1 MLHSLSSLRRR
12 TRGLNLA
19 LAVLLA
25 AGLALVP
32 AAPAAAQTTTGVP
45 PIHILLDGVEL
56 PLDSEPFFENDRTL
70 VPFRTISEA
79 LGVEVSYDPNLGKV
93 WGRGMGHEVELT
105 WGSRTALLDGRSV
118 ALDAAARVVK
128 DRTMIP
134 LRFFSESFG
143 AKVDWHQDTRTITIE
158 SPPRRMESLGF
169 YAIRSFGE
177 RQFVGRFDKMAY
189 GWARLTGDGQVDF
202 SGSEYRWPE
211 PAGDLTGDS
220 LLAEARAAGTERY
233 LMIWAVDG
241 KGDLTNVLA
250 DDARLQQA
258 ATAMARAAADRGFDG
273 LVLDLEGL
281 GLSGVPEE
289 IAQVRDRFARLV
301 NATAQA
307 LSAHGGKLIVAV
319 PPPNGAYK
327 GYDLAAIAAAA
338 DRVMLM
344 SYEYTSQGPEPVDL
358 VQTGLVQALQDVPR
372 EKLLLGVSADS
383 ETAESLLPKVGLA
396 KRYSVAGVAVWRLGL
411 MGDAFMQA
419 LQGQIIMK

>member
-1 MLHSLSSLRRR
+1 MHSPSPLRRR
-12 TRGLNLA
+12 GLGLSLA
-19 LAVLLA
+19 LSFLLA
-25 AGLALVP
+25 AGLVLAP
-32 AAPAAAQTTTGVP
+32 AGSAAAQTTTGVP

-79 LGVEVSYDPNLGKV
+79 LGVEVSYDSNLGKV

-177 RQFVGRFDKMAY
+177 RQYVGRFDKMAY
-189 GWARLTGDGQVDF
+189 GWARLTREGQVDF
-202 SGSEYRWPE
+202 SSSEYRWPE
-211 PAGDLTGDS
+211 AAGDVTGDS

-233 LMIWAVDG
+233 LMVWAVDG

-250 DDARLQQA
+250 DEGRLQQA
-258 ATAMARAAADRGFDG
+258 AADMARAAADRGFDG

-281 GLSGVPEE
+281 GLTGGPQE
-289 IAQVRDRFARLV
+289 IAQVRDRFSRLV
-301 NATAQA
+301 RATAQA
-307 LSAHGGKLIVAV
+307 LSAQGGKLIVAV
-319 PPPNGAYK
+319 PPPNGAFK
-327 GYDLAAIAAAA
+327 GYDLKTIAGAA
-338 DRVMLM
+338 DRIMLM
-344 SYEYTSQGPEPVDL
+344 SYEYVSQGPEPVDL
-358 VQTGLVQALQDVPR
+358 VQAGLVQALQEVPR
-372 EKLLLGVSADS
+372 GKLLLGVSADS
-383 ETAESLLPKVGLA
+383 ETTESLLPKVGLA
-396 KRYSVAGVAVWRLGL
+396 KRYSLAGVAVWRLGL

-419 LQGQIIMK
+419 LEQQIVMK